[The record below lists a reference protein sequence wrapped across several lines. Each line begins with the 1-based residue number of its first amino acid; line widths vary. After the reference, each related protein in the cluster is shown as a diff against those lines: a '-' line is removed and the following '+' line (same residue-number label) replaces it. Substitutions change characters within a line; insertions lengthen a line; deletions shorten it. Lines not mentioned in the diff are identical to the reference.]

1 VWWILFQKWKRG
13 EESERMHEA
22 GRNLRKLREQLRLKY
37 RDIEEASHKIATE
50 YGNQEFAIRL
60 SRLADIENKG
70 TVPSIYRLYSL
81 SAIYGM
87 DFSTVL
93 QWYGVNLDDLVA
105 DAAKLGIEQTRAV
118 NFPMRELKHVQVPTN
133 FGLSVD
139 LRKTSYLSRHV
150 QGWGTVPLSLLK
162 SLDLRDKRYAFVGTE
177 DWSMDPLIRP
187 GSFVQI
193 DETKRPIQNDVW
205 NHEYDRPIY
214 FLEHR
219 QGFRCGWCTKRG
231 EVLIVESHSSSRSGP
246 DIYKYPGE
254 AEILGRVVGVAMRFD
269 VAKKRHKRS

>member
-1 VWWILFQKWKRG
+1 
-13 EESERMHEA
+13 MHEA
-22 GRNLRKLREQLRLKY
+22 GRHLRKLREQLRLKY
-37 RDIEEASHKIATE
+37 RDIEEASTKIATA

-81 SAIYGM
+81 SAIYGV

-93 QWYGVNLDDLVA
+93 QWYGVDLGELAA
-105 DAAKLGIEQTRAV
+105 DAVKLGIEQTRTL
-118 NFPMRELKHVQVPTN
+118 NFSSHKLKHVETPAD
-133 FGLSVD
+133 FGQSVD

-150 QGWGTVPLSLLK
+150 QGWGTIPLSLLK
-162 SLDLRDKRYAFVGTE
+162 SLDLRDQRYAFIGTE

-193 DETKRPIQNDVW
+193 DEAKRRIQNDNW

-219 QGFRCGWCTKRG
+219 QGFRCGWCTLRG
-231 EVLIVESHSSSRSGP
+231 ETLIVESHSTSRSGP
-246 DIYKYPGE
+246 DIYKYPDDV
-254 AEILGRVVGVAMRFD
+254 EILGQIVGVAMRFD
-269 VAKKRHKRS
+269 SAKKRHKRS